1 MYWIVISGRVPAFS
15 YVKYFWENEIEKMG
29 RIIYMVSAPKRGCSA
44 LFFFVFSQQIHW
56 ATICYTFHFHAKV
69 KHYTF
74 ILFVQVDYPQVSAI
88 CNHYKFVFFLYVL
101 FPFFCPDIRQLL
113 MCARVCVCIS
123 LCHFK
128 NHARIRALRWLMYW
142 FIVYY
147 TDKKKYVFAYCW

>member
-44 LFFFVFSQQIHW
+44 LFFFVFSRRIHW
-56 ATICYTFHFHAKV
+56 ITTYYTFHFHAKV

-74 ILFVQVDYPQVSAI
+74 ILFVQVDYLQVLAI

-113 MCARVCVCIS
+113 KNKRACI
-123 LCHFK
+123 CNNIHI
-128 NHARIRALRWLMYW
+128 HARYIISNKQTGILKMK
-142 FIVYY
+142 I
-147 TDKKKYVFAYCW
+147 KSK